1 LFFILSKTL
10 DVLLS
15 PLSWALLILV
25 AGMTRR
31 RSAVPLWAPLAAIGI
46 LVFFSVEPVSNALLR
61 RVEIS
66 AQRTERHGTT
76 YDVVV
81 LLGGIVE
88 DRSSRMSGMTSY
100 NEHAERLLA
109 TFDLLRTGHATHA
122 ILSSGS
128 APDTTVAEAR
138 VLASQLEAWG
148 IERSRL
154 LVEDRAR
161 NTRENAVFSKEIID
175 AHHFKRVLIVTSAA
189 HMPRS
194 VDCFHKVGL
203 DVDTLPVDYHSYDP
217 DQARGSWLPRAD
229 KLADSVAALR
239 ELSGRLVYRIVGYG
253 SG

>member
-1 LFFILSKTL
+1 VFFILSKTL
-10 DVLLS
+10 DALLS
-15 PLSWALLILV
+15 PLSWALLILL
-25 AGMTRR
+25 AGITRR
-31 RSAVPLWAPLAAIGI
+31 RSAIPLWAPLAAIGV

-61 RVEIS
+61 RVEVS
-66 AQRTERHGTT
+66 AQRTERGGTT
-76 YDVVV
+76 YDAVV

-88 DRSSRMSGMTSY
+88 DRSSRMSGLTSY
-100 NEHAERLLA
+100 NDHAERLLA
-109 TFDLLRTGHATHA
+109 TFDLLRSGHATHA

-128 APDTTVAEAR
+128 APDTVVAEAH
-138 VLASQLEAWG
+138 VLARQLETWG
-148 IERSRL
+148 IDRSKL

-161 NTRENAVFSKEIID
+161 NTRENALFSKEIID

-189 HMPRS
+189 HMPRAA
-194 VDCFHKVGL
+194 DCFHKVGL

-217 DQARGSWLPRAD
+217 SQAGGSWLPRAD